1 MRNNFRIISV
11 LSILLLFLSACNMPV
26 STPTLEPEAAKT
38 AAAETVNALRT
49 QIAGTM
55 VPTLEQAG
63 TATQRA
69 AATQTSRATTVPPTS
84 TNPLATSTVKPSSTS
99 IPVPCDKLEFV
110 TDVTIPDNT
119 VIAGGSTFTKTW
131 RIKNAGT
138 CTWTTA
144 YKLVFASGDAMNGPS
159 SVALPGNVNPG
170 GTVDLTVTLTAPGN
184 AGTYQGFWKLQNP
197 SGGSFGF
204 GAAANQAF
212 WVKIIVG
219 STSTPTTP
227 TAAGFAITSV
237 QNIQASPIPYSGI
250 CPVSITLSAD
260 ITASAAGTATY
271 YWVRGDDSSHTPT
284 MNVAFT
290 GAGTQHVSYTWSVG
304 ASGQTINTT
313 QSLYIDYPNHQ
324 QFGGTS
330 IVVACAP

>member
-1 MRNNFRIISV
+1 
-11 LSILLLFLSACNMPV
+11 MPV

-69 AATQTSRATTVPPTS
+69 AATQTSRATNTVNP
-84 TNPLATSTVKPSSTS
+84 TNPPATSTVRPSSTS

-110 TDVTIPDNT
+110 ADVTIPDNT

-131 RIKNAGT
+131 RIQNAGT

-170 GTVDLTVTLTAPGN
+170 GTVDLTVTLTAPSN
-184 AGTYQGFWKLQNP
+184 AGTYQGFWKLQNA

-204 GAAANQAF
+204 GAGANQAF

-237 QNIQASPIPYSGI
+237 QNIQASPNSWNQACPY
-250 CPVSITLSAD
+250 SITLSAD
-260 ITASAAGTATY
+260 VTASSAGTATY
-271 YWVRGDDSSHTPT
+271 YWVRSSDNAHTET
-284 MNVAFT
+284 KNIVFAS
-290 GAGTQHVSYTWSVG
+290 AGTTKVTYNLTGG
-304 ASGQTINTT
+304 APGDVFAGTY
-313 QSLYIDYPNHQ
+313 SLYIDNPNHQ
-324 QFGGTS
+324 QFGGTA
-330 IVVACAP
+330 VAIACP